1 MARTKPSLR
10 VKMKKSGLE
19 VIKTF
24 YDEFGKVI
32 DKQIEFI
39 KKYADWIKR
48 TKNSKWSEQQATIV
62 NS

>member
-1 MARTKPSLR
+1 METPEINLEELQKQ
-10 VKMKKSGLE
+10 KKE
-19 VIKTF
+19 NF
-24 YDEFGKVI
+24 RDRM
-32 DKQIEFI
+32 EFI